1 MSVLIVPIRL
11 AGMPIST
18 ADQANAGSSVYV
30 GGVADFRA
38 LGETT
43 LGADTAYTTA
53 SVLSQPLG
61 ESITPANGIHL
72 HWNLPAALRSGIA
85 GTDGLVMPPVPN
97 RWMVVRV
104 TWPTGGG
111 QPQYMGWVLKSDLL
125 SNEAPAANGPATTAP
140 LPPAEVTAGCQLYQ
154 YLGDTTDSTATS
166 MTPFTA
172 LGFGLAD
179 FATFLPNCYN
189 VFGTVDQP
197 PAGTIS
203 YCAIG
208 WYDDLRNDPASPTY
222 VQPDGTIGAA
232 IPATWVAAT
241 PAAPFSQSLY
251 VGYWSGVDWNPD
263 GTTTYQSEIGWTID
277 GTLTFGNSPI
287 EALST
292 LISTASDSQYT
303 ASEIEQLVNALQ
315 TGKIGNATQAG
326 FAEQVAAAVFGTG
339 FSHHAGSSEWSLVT
353 AGHSD
358 TAGTVVNAAIDL
370 GPLNAAQ
377 EAADNARDALRN
389 ARSLMFIAWYLY
401 QQNKG
406 NSAQSSNYYNLL
418 GEQESAVQHAHKRL
432 EKAQSALA
440 DARARAEQQAKAAG
454 RSLRCSPRAHHSYP
468 ADHTLLFS
476 GTGTPLP
483 PDASARSNLVCVISD
498 DLPQAGLS
506 VPANFV
512 DQSVMFTLPASSL
525 PELSVPTLDGNGGA
539 VGAAAL
545 ASSLVQ
551 SLACLDPQ
559 GAGALTALIAADN
572 SLPADGNPALL
583 NAELTQSNL
592 ATQLALLPAQISTC
606 ASPVYTESALIA
618 LGVDQSSAG
627 EDGNTV
633 QDLGAPIILA
643 WECSISLPEGFNI
656 VASGE
661 QGTYSPTAIVDNYM
675 WTADGLELE
684 ASNQMQLTSGPWN
697 WSGSVPLSP
706 NITATLVSEL
716 QQLAGD
722 PQLANLVEPFT
733 HETLLAQ
740 TISGFHR
747 GLGMLTPS
755 LQLPV
760 FDPYGGDPSLAASVA
775 NHVRAAP
782 RFTPNVDNLYTPIRA
797 GSVLLSKL
805 VLIDEF
811 GRSATI
817 AEGPINFPSTIQPA
831 GGQSSASFLP
841 TIRLAQ
847 PSRLLF
853 DPLTT
858 PVTATEGA
866 IGETPVIGSDAIQG
880 WIVPDLLNAG
890 LSFYAPS
897 GQAIGSLFAAPTVTA
912 PTLWI
917 PAPGIGTPD
926 QDMATSFGTAA
937 PVLLDIAQA
946 LIADGTSDYLTTM
959 VAALETALQTIDPP
973 ITDTNTTS
981 LLVGT
986 PLAVVQAKLK
996 LEVEGGILPS
1006 PLPVLGS
1013 DGNLHFQSYGVGTV
1027 QFPIGL
1033 GSGSD
1038 LADGLAGYFSL
1049 QGGLSSAYATFYSAG
1064 ATSESGA
1071 VVQPVFGTP
1080 YVTAG
1085 DSDSAPETATVTMLV
1100 VPGSTVRATNGISP
1114 SATLTLRS
1122 ETCAKALDAMAF
1134 SLLTAPVLL
1143 PMAPW
1148 QGIGPVPTL
1157 TPQDKA
1163 AHWQFVSTFGDS
1175 WQVNPVIPPTPP
1187 KRPFVPVRA
1196 VEGWL
1201 QWKDR

>member
-11 AGMPIST
+11 AGMPISSH
-18 ADQANAGSSVYV
+18 DQANAGASVYV

-38 LGETT
+38 LGEASS
-43 LGADTAYTTA
+43 GADTPYTTA
-53 SVLSQPLG
+53 SVLNQPLG
-61 ESITPANGIHL
+61 ESITPASGIHL

-85 GTDGLVMPPVPN
+85 GTDGLVMPSVPN

-111 QPQYMGWVLKSDLL
+111 EPQYECSVLKSDLL
-125 SNEAPAANGPATTAP
+125 SNDAPSASGPATTAP
-140 LPPAEVTAGCQLYQ
+140 LPPAQVTAGCQLYQ
-154 YLGDTTDSTATS
+154 YLGDTTDSTATP

-172 LGFGLAD
+172 LGFGLGD

-197 PAGTIS
+197 PAGTVS

-208 WYDDLRNDPASPTY
+208 WYDDLGNDPASPTY

-232 IPATWVAAT
+232 IPTTWVYAA
-241 PAAPFSQSLY
+241 PATPFSQSIY
-251 VGYWSGVDWNPD
+251 VGYWSGIDWNPD
-263 GTTTYQSEIGWTID
+263 GSATYQSEIGWTLD

-292 LISTASDSQYT
+292 LISTASDSEYT
-303 ASEIEQLVNALQ
+303 PGEIEQLVNALQ
-315 TGKIGNATQAG
+315 TGKIGNAAQAG

-339 FSHHAGSSEWSLVT
+339 FSHHAGGGEWSLV
-353 AGHSD
+353 AADHSD
-358 TAGTVVNAAIDL
+358 LAGTVVNAAIDL

-377 EAADNARDALRN
+377 EAADDAQAALRN

-406 NSAQSSNYYNLL
+406 SSQSSNYYNLL
-418 GEQESAVQHAHKRL
+418 GEQESVVHHAHKKL

-440 DARARAEQQAKAAG
+440 GAQANAEQQAQAAG
-454 RSLRCSPRAHHSYP
+454 RTLRCSPRAHHSYP

-483 PDASARSNLVCVISD
+483 PDASARANLACVISD
-498 DLPQAGLS
+498 DLPKAGLS
-506 VPANFV
+506 VPADFV

-525 PELSVPTLDGNGGA
+525 PQFLPPTLDGNGGA
-539 VGAAAL
+539 VGVAAL

-559 GAGALTALIAADN
+559 GAGGLTALIAADT
-572 SLPADGNPALL
+572 SIPTDGNPALL
-583 NAELTQSNL
+583 NAALTQSNL
-592 ATQLALLPAQISTC
+592 VTQLGLLPTQTSTC
-606 ASPVYTESALIA
+606 ESPVYTESALIA
-618 LGVDQSSAG
+618 LGVDQYSTG

-633 QDLGAPIILA
+633 QNLGAPIMLA
-643 WECSISLPEGFNI
+643 WECSISLPVGFNI

-661 QGTYSPTAIVDNYM
+661 QGSYSPTAIVDNYV

-684 ASNQMQLTSGPWN
+684 ASSQMQLASGPWS

-706 NITATLVSEL
+706 NITAALVSEL

-722 PQLANLVEPFT
+722 PQLAKLAEPFT
-733 HETLLAQ
+733 QETLLAQ

-760 FDPYGGDPSLAASVA
+760 FDPYGGDPSLATSVA
-775 NHVRAAP
+775 QHVRSAP
-782 RFTPNVDNLYTPIRA
+782 RFTPDVDNLYTPIRG

-811 GRSATI
+811 GRAATI
-817 AEGPINFPSTIQPA
+817 ADGPINFPSTIQPA
-831 GGQSSASFLP
+831 DGQSSASFLP

-853 DPLTT
+853 HPLDT
-858 PVTATEGA
+858 PITASSGA
-866 IGETPVIGSDAIQG
+866 LGDTPVIGSDAIQG

-890 LSFYAPS
+890 VSFYAPS
-897 GQAIGSLFAAPTVTA
+897 GQAIGSLFAAPSPAA

-926 QDMATSFGTAA
+926 QDMATSFGTSA
-937 PVLLDIAQA
+937 PVLLEIAQA
-946 LIADGTSDYLTTM
+946 LIADGTSDYLAAM

-981 LLVGT
+981 LLVGI

-1006 PLPVLGS
+1006 PKPVLGS
-1013 DGNLHFQSYGVGTV
+1013 DGNLHFQSYGVGAV

-1033 GSGSD
+1033 GSPSD

-1049 QGGLSSAYATFYSAG
+1049 QGDVSSAYATFYSSG
-1064 ATSESGA
+1064 ATGESGA
-1071 VVQPVFGTP
+1071 VVQPVLGTP

-1114 SATLTLRS
+1114 AATLTLRS
-1122 ETCAKALDAMAF
+1122 ETCKKALDAMAF

-1148 QGIGPVPTL
+1148 QGIGPVPLL

-1163 AHWQFVSTFGDS
+1163 AQWQFVSTVGDS
-1175 WQVNPVIPPTPP
+1175 WQVNPVIAPTPP
-1187 KRPFVPVRA
+1187 TRPFAPIRA